1 MLIVSACLAGIECR
15 YNGEAYTVLQLEE
28 MVRAGK
34 ALPLCPEIIGGLATP
49 RAKAERQ
56 GETVV
61 NELGEDVGAQ
71 FTQGAKSAVEIALLV
86 GCRKAILK
94 AKSPSCGCGRIYD
107 GTFSGRLIDGD
118 GIFCTLLKEKGI
130 EVWTEEDFAENGF
143 EA

>member
-56 GETVV
+56 GDAVV

-71 FTQGAKSAVEIALLV
+71 FTQGAKRAVEIALLV

-118 GIFCTLLKEKGI
+118 GIFCSLLKAKGI

>member
-56 GETVV
+56 GKTVI

-71 FTQGAKSAVEIALLV
+71 FTQGAKRAVEIALLV

-107 GTFSGRLIDGD
+107 GEFSGKLIEGD
-118 GIFCTLLKEKGI
+118 GIFCALLKAKGI
-130 EVWTEEDFAENGF
+130 EVWSEEEFAENRF